1 MEEATDAKLPELATK
16 IKTALRNVWS
26 EGVNDMF
33 EAG

>member
-1 MEEATDAKLPELATK
+1 MEETTDVNLRELAAK
-16 IKTALRNVWS
+16 IKAALRNVWS